1 MVRRHMW
8 GGVAIDPTNGASH
21 FGNGGH
27 LDAIVVAPSSDEV
40 VRPDPLE
47 LTAVCSCNIAV
58 SM

>member
-1 MVRRHMW
+1 MW